1 VAIVSSV
8 VTPARK
14 KLPISFVISEIR
26 RDVRE
31 SKAREQKETVL
42 TVLIVEYNFLIRS
55 IGKI

>member
-1 VAIVSSV
+1 
-8 VTPARK
+8 
-14 KLPISFVISEIR
+14 
-26 RDVRE
+26 VRE